1 MNRIIV
7 TGAAQG
13 IGRATT
19 HRLLKEGYDVV
30 AVDVDRAGLEQ
41 LQVDASG
48 RLAVRC
54 CNVAVGAEVATLFSE
69 LGEHPAEG
77 LVNNAGIYLGTSLE
91 RYADDEIARVLGVNL
106 MGAILMSRH
115 FAALLMG
122 RRSEGVIVNMGSS
135 SMYGG
140 SDPVYSA
147 TKAGLVG
154 LTKACA
160 KVFAPRIRVNL
171 VAPGIVETGM
181 FATLPAD
188 VVAWYRNA
196 ELVKKPLVAD
206 DVANT
211 IAFLLS
217 DNARNYTGAV
227 FDLNN
232 GFHL

>member
-1 MNRIIV
+1 V
-7 TGAAQG
+7 
-13 IGRATT
+13 
-19 HRLLKEGYDVV
+19 
-30 AVDVDRAGLEQ
+30 
-41 LQVDASG
+41 
-48 RLAVRC
+48 
-54 CNVAVGAEVATLFSE
+54 
-69 LGEHPAEG
+69 
-77 LVNNAGIYLGTSLE
+77 
-91 RYADDEIARVLGVNL
+91 
-106 MGAILMSRH
+106 
-115 FAALLMG
+115 
-122 RRSEGVIVNMGSS
+122 SS
-135 SMYGG
+135 STWVRARCTAAP
-140 SDPVYSA
+140 DPVYSA